1 MGNSCCQSENK
12 NKLDFDDRNNKFTK
26 KNFFLQ
32 TNYNENF
39 ISMNDLK
46 SDQVSYFNW
55 LIIKY
60 RIIS

>member
-1 MGNSCCQSENK
+1 
-12 NKLDFDDRNNKFTK
+12 L
-26 KNFFLQ
+26 LQ

>member
-46 SDQVSYFNW
+46 SDQVSYFN
-55 LIIKY
+55 
-60 RIIS
+60 